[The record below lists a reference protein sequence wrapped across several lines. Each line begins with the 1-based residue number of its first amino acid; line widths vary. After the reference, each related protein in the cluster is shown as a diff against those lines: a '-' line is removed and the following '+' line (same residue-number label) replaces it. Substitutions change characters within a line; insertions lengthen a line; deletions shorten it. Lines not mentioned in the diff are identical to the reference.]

1 MKETAKLAP
10 EMKKHSKEKRKKK
23 REKRLDRGGES
34 WYSKEAVEQKEKETE
49 EKKRKK
55 PLTKT
60 EPTAI
65 IINVHSSK
73 GE

>member
-1 MKETAKLAP
+1 
-10 EMKKHSKEKRKKK
+10 MKKHSKEKRMKK
-23 REKRLDRGGES
+23 REKRLDRGGKS
-34 WYSKEAVEQKEKETE
+34 WYSKEAVGGKEKETE

-60 EPTAI
+60 EPIAI

-73 GE
+73 GGVRRT

>member
-1 MKETAKLAP
+1 M
-10 EMKKHSKEKRKKK
+10 KK

-34 WYSKEAVEQKEKETE
+34 WYSKGAVGGKEKETE

-55 PLTKT
+55 PLTKK

-73 GE
+73 GGVRRT